1 MATTTKCIQC
11 PDGSWLC
18 GSNPRCPRPTVD
30 APIAVLGEIRFEI
43 ELWENPGAEPPYAV
57 RLKPVVIEPEERAK
71 RR

>member
-1 MATTTKCIQC
+1 M
-11 PDGSWLC
+11 C